1 MGLGTDELN
10 AIDELLRAEPVTSSD
25 GGAHAFASFR
35 RRFPRVSVTPCDAS
49 DVDLETPF
57 RVYPRMSL
65 LLVDASDHCA
75 RFTSD
80 PARAT
85 GIVLARYKERR

>member
-1 MGLGTDELN
+1 MSLGTDELN
-10 AIDELLRAEPVTSSD
+10 AIDELLGVELVSQS
-25 GGAHAFASFR
+25 GGDAHAFASFR
-35 RRFPRVSVTPCDAS
+35 RRFPRLSVTQCDAS

-57 RVYPRMSL
+57 RVYPRTSL
-65 LLVDASDHCA
+65 LLVDASDQCA

-85 GIVLARYKERR
+85 GIVVARHKERQ